1 MDLRTHLS
9 QYSGHS
15 QVYRALHIA
24 EIAGKGSSL
33 RLEAF
38 RYAVERCRQTPNTT
52 LYKKLCSSC
61 YAEYPLEE
69 FKCDELWVNQTEAST
84 RVQTDRKEMDI
95 NQARNAGIREN
106 MRASLSDLGDL
117 HYRAGNL
124 PMAIKTYSRC
134 KELCTSAEHHYQA
147 ALKIVFPSLEN
158 GNWAAV
164 TNSAQKALSN
174 VGANALYKSKALM
187 VMGVAQ
193 IQQRY
198 YRQAAKYLLDV
209 TREGMGQFSEFI
221 VDKEVALYAGL
232 CALASYERE
241 DLRVKFLKLVSF
253 KAYLDQYPAVEKAV
267 EAVLACRYSEA
278 VTLIDSICQD
288 LKYDYFL
295 APVLSDLREE
305 IRTRLIQQF
314 IYPFKAIRIEEIAA
328 AFNLHSTIM
337 EKELERL
344 ISKGLVK
351 ARIDS
356 HNKVL
361 QSRFADQR
369 GVTFQLALETGEEM
383 VREIE
388 VMLLRASMLQQ
399 HFTLSVPKSTILRGF

>member
-1 MDLRTHLS
+1 MDLRTYLS
-9 QYSGHS
+9 QYSGYS

-24 EIAGKGSSL
+24 EIAGKNSPL

-38 RYAVERCRQTPNTT
+38 RYAIERCRQTPNTT
-52 LYKKLCSSC
+52 LYKKLCASC
-61 YAEYPLEE
+61 YAEYPLDE

-147 ALKIVFPSLEN
+147 ALRIVFPSLEN
-158 GNWAAV
+158 GNWASV
-164 TNSAQKALSN
+164 TNNAQKAL
-174 VGANALYKSKALM
+174 ANAGTNLLYKSKASM

-193 IQQRY
+193 IQQRS
-198 YRQAAKYLLDV
+198 YRQAAKYFLDV
-209 TREGMGQFSEFI
+209 SKEAMGQFTEFMA
-221 VDKEVALYAGL
+221 DKEVALYAGL
-232 CALASYERE
+232 CALASFERD
-241 DLRVKFLKLVSF
+241 DLRSKFLKLVSF
-253 KAYLDQYPAVEKAV
+253 KAYLDLLPNVERAV

-278 VTLIDSICQD
+278 VTLLDSICQD
-288 LKYDYFL
+288 LRYDYFL
-295 APVLSDLREE
+295 SPVLYDLREE

-314 IYPFKAIRIEEIAA
+314 IYPFKAIRIAEIAT
-328 AFNLHSTIM
+328 AFNLSPESM

-399 HFTLSVPKSTILRGF
+399 HFTLSVPRSTILRGF